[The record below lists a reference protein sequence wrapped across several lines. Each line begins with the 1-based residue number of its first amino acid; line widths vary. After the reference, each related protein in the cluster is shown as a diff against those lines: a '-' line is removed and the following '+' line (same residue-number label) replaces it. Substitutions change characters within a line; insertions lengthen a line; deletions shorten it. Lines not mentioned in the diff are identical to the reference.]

1 MGCNVSDNNMKYGSI
16 LLDGIGRFLFG
27 TGNKVSFR
35 CCNAKNIIWNVV
47 I

>member
-1 MGCNVSDNNMKYGSI
+1 MGRKVSDNDMRYGSI

-35 CCNAKNIIWNVV
+35 REKR
-47 I
+47 